1 MINLLPPELKSS
13 YSYGRRNVGLRRW
26 ALLCLAAL
34 VGLGILSTY
43 GLLSLHQQTL
53 NYNKQITTAQTTL
66 QKEKY
71 SQVQAQVKDITNN
84 FRLVVQVLSQEVLFS
99 QLLTH
104 IATITPANANLT
116 GLNISGTQGA
126 LDISAITTDYNAATQ
141 LQVNLADPS
150 NQIFNKADI
159 ISINCASN
167 TTNPKYPCSINI
179 RAQFAKNN
187 PFLFINNK
195 AAKP

>member
-1 MINLLPPELKSS
+1 MINLLPPDLKDS
-13 YSYGRRNVGLRRW
+13 YRYGRRNVGLRRW
-26 ALLCLAAL
+26 VLLCLAAF

-43 GLLSLHQQTL
+43 GLLSLHQQTV
-53 NYNKQITTAQTTL
+53 NYNKQIADAQTTL
-66 QKEKY
+66 QREKY
-71 SQVQAQVKDITNN
+71 SQVQTQVKDITNS

-126 LDISAITTDYNAATQ
+126 IDISAISTDYNTATQ
-141 LQVNLADPS
+141 LQVNLADPA

-159 ISINCASN
+159 VSINCSSS
-167 TTNPKYPCSINI
+167 TNDPRYPCSVNI

-187 PFLFINNK
+187 PFLFINSK
-195 AAKP
+195 ATKP